1 MRCLIKNKTKI
12 KKMNKKKV
20 NITKLLIE
28 EIGDNKIFTKYL
40 EENYINYLFKSPC
53 AFFLYNYVSYTYA
66 SDKCF
71 FLY

>member
-1 MRCLIKNKTKI
+1 
-12 KKMNKKKV
+12 V
-20 NITKLLIE
+20 DITKLLIE